1 MYRLMILL
9 ISISIAASQRNGNT
23 KGGYSSVVYG
33 ATNQAMMDGMPIF
46 LQLACHQWD
55 AICLRIGIDGIDGR
69 QICLRATSALKII
82 ELEQILIMY
91 II

>member
-1 MYRLMILL
+1 MGIQKVGTRVLCMV
-9 ISISIAASQRNGNT
+9 RPT
-23 KGGYSSVVYG
+23 KP
-33 ATNQAMMDGMPIF
+33 MDGMPIF

-82 ELEQILIMY
+82 ELEQILIIMY